1 MHKRIFLANAH
12 FITEALA
19 CLLPFCLSIFVEFC
33 RNVLIVKLWDFVLP
47 FFQEVTHMSDKSTIT
62 EDSLELSK
70 MFHEIKNPLTLINS
84 SLQLIET
91 DHPEVKDF
99 RFWNQTMKDIRNL
112 RLLIDELSSFQ
123 KGNLLNI
130 TKINLFDFTE
140 DLLESTE
147 SYLVE
152 TGTPLT
158 LECPI
163 DDLDFYA
170 DSVKLRQA
178 IVNLLKNAAESSKEG
193 SPIILSITPAEKSFL
208 HISVS
213 DNGCGMTEEEIAKA
227 FEPFHTTKA
236 SGTGLGLP
244 IVKKIVEAHKG
255 TLSVHSCKGKGTTIT
270 IRLPLS

>member
-1 MHKRIFLANAH
+1 
-12 FITEALA
+12 
-19 CLLPFCLSIFVEFC
+19 
-33 RNVLIVKLWDFVLP
+33 
-47 FFQEVTHMSDKSTIT
+47 MSDNPTIA

-84 SLQLIET
+84 SLQLIEA

-123 KGNLLNI
+123 KGNQLNI

-147 SYLVE
+147 SYLLE

-158 LECPI
+158 LECPN

-178 IVNLLKNAAESSKEG
+178 IVNLLKNAAESSEEG
-193 SPIILSITPAEKSFL
+193 RPIVLSITAAHASRL
-208 HISVS
+208 CISVS
-213 DNGCGMTEEEIAKA
+213 DNGCGMSEEEIAKA

-244 IVKKIVEAHKG
+244 IVKKIVEAHNG
-255 TLSVHSCKGKGTTIT
+255 TLSVHSCKGKGTIIT
-270 IRLPLS
+270 ILLPLS

>member
-1 MHKRIFLANAH
+1 
-12 FITEALA
+12 
-19 CLLPFCLSIFVEFC
+19 
-33 RNVLIVKLWDFVLP
+33 
-47 FFQEVTHMSDKSTIT
+47 MSDNPTT
-62 EDSLELSK
+62 AEDSLKLSK

-84 SLQLIET
+84 SLQLIEA

-123 KGNLLNI
+123 KGNHLNI

-147 SYLVE
+147 SYLLE

-158 LECPI
+158 LECPN

-178 IVNLLKNAAESSKEG
+178 IVNLLKNAAESSEEG
-193 SPIILSITPAEKSFL
+193 KPIVLSITAADASHL
-208 HISVS
+208 CISVS
-213 DNGCGMTEEEIAKA
+213 DNGCGMSEEEIAKA

-244 IVKKIVEAHKG
+244 IVKKIVEAHNG

-270 IRLPLS
+270 ILLPLS